1 MQLGLGDRAKRIIMI
16 ATIVIGV
23 VCLGW
28 RVKWTVDAYSQYK
41 ADLASCDSAIVK
53 TQTDIQAQRQEL
65 TDVNQEKQEV
75 LANYHE
81 LGEAGIRVAQL
92 QNEWS
97 TYVYQL
103 SICQDGEKE
112 SYRQE
117 IYDTEQKM
125 KDYFSDVPFGWFAW
139 KDRNVAWSCVTNYS
153 FYTNTLRT
161 VWICQWADAKT
172 TQLRLD
178 YPIYAYA
185 TADYSYDTRKFSNID
200 VRISGQG
207 NRIRVEPDLIAEY
220 NVKYPSGDFPTVD
233 SDCKLYYPIGTGVFD
248 THVKSAEEDPSRRPA
263 ETDPG
268 QTGQQ
273 PGTSQD
279 PGTVPGGEG
288 QDPGTSQDL
297 GTGSEPGTDPGTGG
311 DPGTGSQDPGTETEP
326 GTDPGADPGTEPSGD
341 PGGGSGRTL
350 FD

>member
-1 MQLGLGDRAKRIIMI
+1 MQLGLGDRAKRVIMI
-16 ATIVIGV
+16 VTIAIGV
-23 VCLGW
+23 ICLGW
-28 RVKWTVDAYSQYK
+28 RAKWTVDAYAQYK
-41 ADLASCDSAIVK
+41 KDLAACDSAIVK

-125 KDYFSDVPFGWFAW
+125 KDYFADVPFGWFAW

-161 VWICQWADAKT
+161 VWICQWADART
-172 TQLRLD
+172 TQARLD

-185 TADYSYDTRKFSNID
+185 TADYSYDTRKFSNMD

-207 NRIRVEPDLIAEY
+207 NRIRVDPEVIAEY
-220 NVKYPSGDFPTVD
+220 GVTYPSGDFPTVD

-263 ETDPG
+263 ETAPG
-268 QTGQQ
+268 QAGQQ
-273 PGTSQD
+273 PGT
-279 PGTVPGGEG
+279 G
-288 QDPGTSQDL
+288 QDPGTGGEGQEPVAGQDT
-297 GTGSEPGTDPGTGG
+297 GTGTGTGADPGTGG
-311 DPGTGSQDPGTETEP
+311 EPDASGQDPGTGSET
-326 GTDPGADPGTEPSGD
+326 GTDPGAGPETDPDTD
-341 PGGGSGRTL
+341 PGGGSGGTL